1 LELVA
6 AALLGVIQG
15 LTEFLPVSSSGHL
28 ILARAVTGWDSG
40 RFGLAFDVAC
50 HAGTLLSVSWFFRA
64 EVVSLTVAAP
74 RALLGHQ
81 GRWEHLGRLIV
92 VGTMPV
98 GLVGLGFS
106 DLVSGPLRSPG
117 VVVVTMAVGAVG
129 LSLAEWRGARTRE
142 AATLG
147 YGEALLIGLAQVAA
161 LVPGVS
167 RSGATLTVAMLLGL
181 TRESA
186 ARFVFLLGLPAVTAA
201 AANEVVEVVQAPA
214 DAPVPVALLLMGLAV
229 SALVGYV
236 TVKYFLRYLVGH
248 TLHGFAVYR
257 LVVSVATLLWLGR
270 D

>member
-28 ILARAVTGWDSG
+28 ILARAVTGWDPG

-50 HAGTLLSVSWFFRA
+50 HAGTLLSVAWFFRA

-74 RALLGHQ
+74 RALLGYQ
-81 GRWEHLGRLIV
+81 GSWEHLGRLIV
-92 VGTMPV
+92 AGTIPV
-98 GLVGLGFS
+98 ALVGAGLS
-106 DLVSGPLRSPG
+106 DLLSGPLRTPQ
-117 VVVVTMAVGAVG
+117 VVVVTLAVGAVG
-129 LSLAEWRGARTRE
+129 LSLAERWGTHRRE
-142 AATLG
+142 AASLS
-147 YGEALLIGLAQVAA
+147 YGEAVLIGLAQAAA

-167 RSGATLTVAMLLGL
+167 RSGATLTIAMLLGL

-186 ARFVFLLGLPAVTAA
+186 ARFVFLLGLPAIAA
-201 AANEVVEVVQAPA
+201 AAVTEAVAVVRTPA
-214 DAPVPVALLLMGLAV
+214 DAPVPVALLLTGLVV

-257 LVVSVATLLWLGR
+257 LLVSAAALLWLAGG
-270 D
+270 

>member
-28 ILARAVTGWDSG
+28 ILARAVTGWDPG

-50 HAGTLLSVSWFFRA
+50 HAGTLLSVAWFFRA
-64 EVVSLTVAAP
+64 EIVSLTVAAP
-74 RALLGHQ
+74 RALLGYR
-81 GRWEHLGRLIV
+81 GTWEHLGRLIV
-92 VGTMPV
+92 AGTVPV
-98 GLVGLGFS
+98 GLVGLLFA
-106 DLVSGPLRSPG
+106 DLVSGPLRSPE
-117 VVVVTMAVGAVG
+117 VVVGTMAAGAVG
-129 LSLAEWRGARTRE
+129 LSLAEWWGTGRRE

-147 YGEALLIGLAQVAA
+147 YGEAVLIGVAQAAA

-186 ARFVFLLGLPAVTAA
+186 ARFVFLLGLPAITAA
-201 AANEVVEVVQAPA
+201 AVKEAVDVAGAPEA
-214 DAPVPVALLLMGLAV
+214 GAVPVDLLLTGMGV

-257 LVVSVATLLWLGR
+257 LLLAAGTLLWLVRG
-270 D
+270 

>member
-1 LELVA
+1 MELVA

-28 ILARAVTGWDSG
+28 ILARAATGWDPG

-50 HAGTLLSVSWFFRA
+50 HAGTLLSVAWFFRA
-64 EVVSLTVAAP
+64 EVVSLTLAAP
-74 RALLGHQ
+74 RALLGFE

-92 VGTMPV
+92 AGTIPV
-98 GLVGLGFS
+98 GLVGVGLS
-106 DLVSGPLRSPG
+106 EYVSGPLRAPD
-117 VVVVTMAVGAVG
+117 VVVMTMAVGAVG
-129 LSLAEWRGARTRE
+129 LSLAEWLGTRRRE

-147 YGEALLIGLAQVAA
+147 YGEAVLIGVAQAAA

-186 ARFVFLLGLPAVTAA
+186 ARFVFLLGLPAIAA
-201 AANEVVEVVQAPA
+201 AAVKEMVEVAQAPGEA
-214 DAPVPVALLLMGLAV
+214 SVPVALLLTGMGV

-248 TLHGFAVYR
+248 TLHGFAAYR
-257 LVVSVATLLWLGR
+257 LVLSAAALFWLGR
-270 D
+270 G